1 VLYASAVGTLGRR
14 DRRGASGGDV
24 MTGEEVRPVLESMRP
39 QDEVDRLCQQCGVIE
54 RQRQLDLGML
64 VRAMVISAGTPG
76 GAYQA
81 DVLRSYLEF
90 EVPRVARSAFY
101 RGFDEPLERFMEAL
115 AARALAYARAQQV
128 DLVGPLWGVTDWYI
142 VESTTVKVRDPWR
155 EDCPGTGDDAA
166 ITIHTVLS
174 VSCGAPVQDHV
185 SPARAHASRHL
196 EVNES
201 WRGYGLL
208 ADRAS
213 ASLARLRAGDAHA
226 VPCVI
231 RLKDHWQP
239 KVAYIARGQVTQACW
254 PGTDRDTL
262 LLEETLRLDG
272 RVIDADGPVGQR
284 TQALALRLVGVQTPK
299 GYGFFRTHL
308 PPHSG
313 PRQVADPSRV
323 RWEVALSMKLDT
335 SVHRLDAID
344 AERPCSLKALL
355 HASLIASILAALLAH
370 THHLNTRPQQDG
382 APRTEAPLHPRRLAL
397 QLAVSC
403 QSIAQA
409 FDLQGEEAMRRWD
422 QIAALLTHGGRDPN
436 WRRRPSV
443 LDQLRGWKRQPL
455 PRKKGRGGAV
465 SHGHIK
471 AAA

>member
-1 VLYASAVGTLGRR
+1 
-14 DRRGASGGDV
+14 
-24 MTGEEVRPVLESMRP
+24 MTGEEVRQVFETMLP
-39 QDEVDRLCQQCGVIE
+39 QDEIDRLCLQCGVIE
-54 RQRQLDLGML
+54 RQRKLDLGML

-101 RGFDEPLERFMEAL
+101 RWFDEPLERFMEAL
-115 AARALAYARAQQV
+115 AERALAYARAQQV
-128 DLVGPLWGVTDWYI
+128 DLAGPLCGVTDWYI
-142 VESTTVKVRDPWR
+142 VDSTTVKVRDALM
-155 EDCPGTGDDAA
+155 DDFPGTGNYAA
-166 ITIHTVLS
+166 IKVHKVLS
-174 VSCGAPVQDHV
+174 VGCGAPVQYHF
-185 SPARAHASRHL
+185 SPAREHDSRHL

-208 ADRAS
+208 ADLAY
-213 ASLARLRAGDAHA
+213 ASLARLRACDAHA
-226 VPCVI
+226 VQFVI
-231 RLKDHWQP
+231 RLKDNWKP
-239 KVAYIARGQVTQACW
+239 KVDYIARGQVTQAFF
-254 PGTDRDTL
+254 PGTDLDAL
-262 LLEETLRLDG
+262 LAEETLRLDG
-272 RVIDADGPVGQR
+272 RAIDADVHVGQR
-284 TQALALRLVGVQTPK
+284 THALPLRLVGVQTPK
-299 GYGFFRTHL
+299 GYCFFLTNL
-308 PPHSG
+308 PPRIG
-313 PRQVADPSRV
+313 PRQAADLYRV
-323 RWEVALSMKLDT
+323 RWEVELSIKLDK

-370 THHLNTRPQQDG
+370 THNLKTRPQQLG

-409 FDLQGEEAMRRWD
+409 FDLQGDEATRRWD
-422 QIAALLTHGGRDPN
+422 KIAELLTHAGRDPN

-443 LDQLRGWKRQPL
+443 LDQLRGWKRQPIA
-455 PRKKGRGGAV
+455 RNEGHSGDV